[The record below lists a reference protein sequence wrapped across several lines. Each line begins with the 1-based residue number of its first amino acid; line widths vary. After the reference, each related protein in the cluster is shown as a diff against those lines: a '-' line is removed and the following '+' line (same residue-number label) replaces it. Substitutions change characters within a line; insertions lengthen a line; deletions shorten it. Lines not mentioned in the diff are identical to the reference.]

1 MYKKKKKIKF
11 WTETNWNKPGKKP
24 LNRTSQQC
32 KFYICT
38 FPFYTPIQHKI
49 TLKTHKPKPFQIRKQ
64 RTLTPLP
71 FPVILTGTYNALQ
84 LSIEFVSN
92 GYLQNPQLTFC
103 PPRIFL
109 PHANI
114 VLERRI
120 IKLCTPRNR
129 DIIIWAFLI
138 QFQHYMFLQHKECVE
153 FLGHL
158 KSKQKSSSITQ
169 T

>member
-1 MYKKKKKIKF
+1 MKV
-11 WTETNWNKPGKKP
+11 
-24 LNRTSQQC
+24 C
-32 KFYICT
+32 
-38 FPFYTPIQHKI
+38 
-49 TLKTHKPKPFQIRKQ
+49 
-64 RTLTPLP
+64 LP

-120 IKLCTPRNR
+120 IKLCTPRNH
-129 DIIIWAFLI
+129 DIII
-138 QFQHYMFLQHKECVE
+138 
-153 FLGHL
+153 
-158 KSKQKSSSITQ
+158 
-169 T
+169 